1 MKMRIISLILLVLTL
16 ISTIHSKSLFDK
28 YNDLSSKSK
37 SSNGVIKLNTKM
49 FNELVMNP
57 NRDFELAIQLTALDD
72 RMQCL
77 PCKLSKRIC

>member
-1 MKMRIISLILLVLTL
+1 
-16 ISTIHSKSLFDK
+16 
-28 YNDLSSKSK
+28 
-37 SSNGVIKLNTKM
+37 M

-72 RMQCL
+72 RMQSL

>member
-1 MKMRIISLILLVLTL
+1 
-16 ISTIHSKSLFDK
+16 
-28 YNDLSSKSK
+28 
-37 SSNGVIKLNTKM
+37 M